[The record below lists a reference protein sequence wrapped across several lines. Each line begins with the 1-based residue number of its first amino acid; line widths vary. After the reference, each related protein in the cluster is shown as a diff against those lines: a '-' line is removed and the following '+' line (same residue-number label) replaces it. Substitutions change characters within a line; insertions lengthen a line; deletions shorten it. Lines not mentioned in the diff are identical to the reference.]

1 MKLSTLAQLIN
12 RTIELSGDCDLNR
25 IVTHNNKDNRINIV
39 IPTLELHRAELTI
52 MIDPAWDS
60 QKGVTLH
67 LSNHSLDHGF
77 TTESVYTVWDT
88 EQGEK

>member
-25 IVTHNNKDNRINIV
+25 IITHNSENSGTVRI
-39 IPTLELHRAELTI
+39 PALDLHRAEFTI
-52 MIDPAWDS
+52 MIDAVHDS
-60 QKGVTLH
+60 QKGLTLH
-67 LSNHSLDHGF
+67 LSDHSLECGF
-77 TTESVYTVWDT
+77 ITESVYTVWDT